1 MRRASI
7 ALAGVVLLA
16 ACTAGSQDDPTASAV
31 QTVPPASIGGG
42 NGVNDELDQSTI
54 DALVDRAANDTGVE
68 ADEITVVS
76 AQPVTWRDGSLGC
89 PQEGGSYTQALV
101 PGYRVVLDIGGDEV
115 HYHAGRDGEFFPCD
129 EPQEPVDDGRV
140 DR

>member
-1 MRRASI
+1 MRQASI
-7 ALAGVVLLA
+7 ALAGVALLA
-16 ACTAGSQDDPTASAV
+16 ACTAGSRDDPTVSAV
-31 QTVPPASIGGG
+31 QTVPQASIGGG
-42 NGVNDELDQSTI
+42 DGVNGKLDRSTI
-54 DALVDRAANDTGVE
+54 DALVDQAANDAGVE

-76 AQPVTWRDGSLGC
+76 AQPVTWSDGSLGC

-115 HYHAGRDGEFFPCD
+115 HYHAGTDGAFFPCD
-129 EPQEPVDDGRV
+129 EPQEPIDDGRV